1 MIKKIIMETLKP
13 IKTDLDYQL
22 ALKKM
27 ASIFNA
33 EANTEDG
40 DTLEV
45 LSLLINDYEKKN
57 YPVQNL
63 TPLQALTYEMQEQG
77 LSQNNLAQKFGMS
90 KSTISEILNGK
101 KQMSIKFLKH
111 LHTDLGISA
120 SLLLA

>member
-1 MIKKIIMETLKP
+1 METLKP

-27 ASIFNA
+27 ASVFNA
-33 EANTEDG
+33 EANTEEG
-40 DTLEV
+40 DNLEV

-57 YPVQNL
+57 YPIEKL
-63 TPLQALTYEMQEQG
+63 SPIQALTYEMQERG

-111 LHTDLGISA
+111 LHNDLGISA

>member
-1 MIKKIIMETLKP
+1 MEILKP
-13 IKTDLDYQL
+13 IKTDLDYKL

-27 ASIFNA
+27 VSIFNA

-45 LSLLINDYEKKN
+45 LSLLISDYEKKN
-57 YPVQNL
+57 YPIANL
-63 TPLQALTYEMQEQG
+63 SPIEALNYEMQEQG
-77 LSQNNLAQKFGMS
+77 LSQNNLAQKFGIS
-90 KSTISEILNGK
+90 KSTVSEILSGK

-111 LHTDLGISA
+111 LHNDLGISA